1 MPRLTKDDLL
11 SIIAR
16 SISDCGWSVLY
27 LDNPVIHPFRLQI
40 YRNDESYRLR
50 IYIWNLTHGGGSAR
64 PRSEYRI
71 QITGLPTSYFEPE
84 IGGKTLILGW
94 WDDVGV
100 FAGFDYNKHSGLLG
114 SSPSIQIREQY
125 LRNAHINGFSACDK
139 GNEEIAIAF
148 KPSFFI
154 EYVRDLESLHGF
166 GESEYDLSVLETV
179 AENPYA
185 VNDEEIELTSWTRQ
199 TVIQTVKKRLRD
211 SSFQDR
217 VLTAYN
223 YRCAMCGVQLD
234 LVQAAHIVPVSH
246 EDGTDYTSNGM
257 ALCALHHYAYD
268 RGLVFV
274 DEDYSIELNQSK
286 VNKLRAI
293 SRDEGLEEFT
303 EALRALILLPPA
315 TTDRPHRD
323 YLSIANSL
331 RLAAS

>member
-1 MPRLTKDDLL
+1 MRKLTKDDLL
-11 SIIAR
+11 SIVTR
-16 SISDCGWSVLY
+16 SVSECGWNVLY
-27 LDNPVIHPFRLQI
+27 LESRVTHPLRLQI

-71 QITGLPTSYFEPE
+71 QITGLPTSSFEPE

-94 WDDVGV
+94 WDEVGV
-100 FAGFDYNKHSGLLG
+100 FAGFDYNKHSGILG

-166 GESEYDLSVLETV
+166 GESEHDLGVLETV
-179 AENPYA
+179 AEKPNT
-185 VNDEEIELTSWTRQ
+185 VNDAEIESTSWTRQ
-199 TVIQTVKKRLRD
+199 TVIRTVKKRLRD

-246 EDGTDYTSNGM
+246 DDGTDETSNGM

-274 DEDYSIELNQSK
+274 DEEYSIELNERK
-286 VNKLRAI
+286 INKLRAI

-303 EALRALILLPPA
+303 EALRALILLPPS
-315 TTDRPHRD
+315 TSDRPHRN

-331 RLAAS
+331 RLAA

>member
-16 SISDCGWSVLY
+16 SISDCGWGVLY

-125 LRNAHINGFSACDK
+125 LRNAHVNGFSACDK

-154 EYVRDLESLHGF
+154 EYVRDLELLHGF

-185 VNDEEIELTSWTRQ
+185 VNDEEIESTNWTRQ
-199 TVIQTVKKRLRD
+199 IVIQTVKKRLRD

-223 YRCAMCGVQLD
+223 YRCAMCGVQLN

-246 EDGTDYTSNGM
+246 EDGTDDTSNGM

-293 SRDEGLEEFT
+293 SRDKGLEEFT
-303 EALRALILLPPA
+303 KVLRALILLPPA
-315 TTDRPHRD
+315 TSDRPHRD

>member
-1 MPRLTKDDLL
+1 MPKLTKADLL
-11 SIIAR
+11 GIITR
-16 SISDCGWSVLY
+16 SISECGWNVLY
-27 LDNPVIHPFRLQI
+27 LENPVTHPFRLQI
-40 YRNDESYRLR
+40 YRDDESYRVR
-50 IYIWNLTHGGGSAR
+50 VYIWNLTHGGGSAR

-71 QITGLPTSYFEPE
+71 QITGLSTDYFEPE
-84 IGGKTLILGW
+84 IEGKTLILGW
-94 WDDVGV
+94 WDEVGV
-100 FAGFDYNKHSGLLG
+100 FAGFDYNKHSGILG
-114 SSPSIQIREQY
+114 SSPSIQIREQF

-166 GESEYDLSVLETV
+166 GESTHDLSLLETV

-185 VNDEEIELTSWTRQ
+185 VNDEEIESTSWSRQ

-223 YRCAMCGVQLD
+223 YRCAMCGVQLN

-246 EDGTDYTSNGM
+246 EDGTDHTSNGM

-274 DEDYSIELNQSK
+274 DEDYSIELNQNK
-286 VNKLRAI
+286 INKLRAI

-315 TTDRPHRD
+315 TSDRPHRD

>member
-1 MPRLTKDDLL
+1 MSRLTKADLL
-11 SIIAR
+11 GIVIR
-16 SISDCGWSVLY
+16 SISECGWNVLY
-27 LDNPVIHPFRLQI
+27 LENPVTHPFRLQL
-40 YRNDESYRLR
+40 YRNDEDYRIR
-50 IYIWNLTHGGGSAR
+50 VYIWNLTHGGGSAR

-71 QITGLPTSYFEPE
+71 QITGLSTNYFEPE

-94 WDDVGV
+94 WDEVGV
-100 FAGFDYNKHSGLLG
+100 FAGFDYNKHSGILG

-154 EYVRDLESLHGF
+154 EYVRDLEPLHGF
-166 GESEYDLSVLETV
+166 GESQYDLSVLETV

-185 VNDEEIELTSWTRQ
+185 VNDEEIESTSWTRQ

-223 YRCAMCGVQLD
+223 YRCAMCGIQLD

-246 EDGTDYTSNGM
+246 EDGTDQTSNGM

-274 DEDYSIELNQSK
+274 DEDYSIELNQGK
-286 VNKLRAI
+286 LNKLRAI
-293 SRDEGLEEFT
+293 SRDDGLGEFT

-315 TTDRPHRD
+315 TSDRPHRD

>member
-1 MPRLTKDDLL
+1 VPRLTKDDLL
-11 SIIAR
+11 SIIVR
-16 SISDCGWSVLY
+16 SISECGWSILY
-27 LDNPVIHPFRLQI
+27 LDNPVTHPFRLQV

-50 IYIWNLTHGGGSAR
+50 VYIWNLTHGGGAAR

-71 QITGLPTSYFEPE
+71 QITGLPTRYFEPE
-84 IGGKTLILGW
+84 IEGKTLILGW
-94 WDDVGV
+94 WDEVEV
-100 FAGFDYNKHSGLLG
+100 FAGFDYSKHSGILG

-154 EYVRDLESLHGF
+154 EYVSNLESLHGF
-166 GESEYDLSVLETV
+166 GESKYDLSVLETV
-179 AENPYA
+179 AENPDA
-185 VNDEEIELTSWTRQ
+185 VNDEEIESTSWIRQ

-211 SSFQDR
+211 SSFQER

-274 DEDYSIELNQSK
+274 DEEYSIELNDSK
-286 VNKLRAI
+286 VAQLRSI
-293 SRDEGLEEFT
+293 SRDEGLEGFV
-303 EALRALILLPPA
+303 EALRGMIILPPDRL
-315 TTDRPHRD
+315 DRPHRD
-323 YLSIANSL
+323 YLHIANSL

>member
-1 MPRLTKDDLL
+1 MVLRKRALLDLVT
-11 SIIAR
+11 R
-16 SISDCGWSVLY
+16 SILECRWNVLY
-27 LDNPVIHPFRLQI
+27 LESPDNHPFRLQV
-40 YRNDESYRLR
+40 YRDDESYRVR

-71 QITGLPTSYFEPE
+71 QITGLSTSYFEPE

-94 WDDVGV
+94 WDEVGV
-100 FAGFDYNKHSGLLG
+100 FAGFDYNKHSGTLG
-114 SSPSIQIREQY
+114 SSPSIQIREQF

-154 EYVRDLESLHGF
+154 EYIKNLESLHGF

-185 VNDEEIELTSWTRQ
+185 VNDGEIESTSWTRQ
-199 TVIQTVKKRLRD
+199 TVIQSVKKRLRD

-246 EDGTDYTSNGM
+246 ENGTDETSNGI

-286 VNKLRAI
+286 LDKLRVI

-303 EALRALILLPPA
+303 EALRAIILLPPA
-315 TTDRPHRD
+315 TSDRPHRD
-323 YLSIANSL
+323 YLSIANFL

>member
-1 MPRLTKDDLL
+1 MPRLTKAELL
-11 SIIAR
+11 SIVTR
-16 SISDCGWSVLY
+16 SISEYGWSVLY
-27 LDNPVIHPFRLQI
+27 LEDPVAHPFRLQL
-40 YRNDESYRLR
+40 YKDDESYRIR
-50 IYIWNLTHGGGSAR
+50 VYIWNLTHGGGSAR
-64 PRSEYRI
+64 PRGEYRI
-71 QITGLPTSYFEPE
+71 QITGLSTNYFEPE

-94 WDDVGV
+94 WDEVGV
-100 FAGFDYNKHSGLLG
+100 FAGFDYNKHSGVLG

-125 LRNAHINGFSACDK
+125 LRSAHINGFSACDK

-148 KPSFFI
+148 RPNFFI

-179 AENPYA
+179 AENPDL
-185 VNDEEIELTSWTRQ
+185 VNDLELEHTSWERR
-199 TVIQTVKKRLRD
+199 TVIQTVRKRLRD

-223 YRCAMCGVQLD
+223 YQCAMCGIQLD

-246 EDGTDYTSNGM
+246 EEGTDETSNGM

-274 DEDYSIELNQSK
+274 DEEYSIEVNASK
-286 VNKLRAI
+286 VTQLRSL
-293 SRDEGLEEFT
+293 SRDEGLEAFT
-303 EALRALILLPPA
+303 EALRRMIILPPNRL
-315 TTDRPHRD
+315 DRPHRD